1 MLTYLVIAAIL
12 AVILLF
18 VLLFYYLYVIG
29 ATLTILMILTATVTV
44 VFFAILAYYLY
55 VIGGILDAIGGSGDS
70 YLAKLRLGL
79 RAIET
84 ETGHLPVQVTKLNQN
99 LTAIG
104 QGLEAVDGNL
114 TQTIDAVVRQ
124 EGGGL

>member
-1 MLTYLVIAAIL
+1 MITYLVIAAII

-18 VLLFYYLYVIG
+18 LLLFYYLYVIG
-29 ATLTILMILTATVTV
+29 ATLTILMILTSIVTV
-44 VFFAILAYYLY
+44 IFFGVLAYYLY
-55 VIGGILDAIGGSGDS
+55 VIGSVLDAIGGAGDS

-84 ETGHLPVQVTKLNQN
+84 ETGHLPAQVNKLNQN

-104 QGLEAVDGNL
+104 QGLETVDGHLN
-114 TQTIDAVVRQ
+114 QTIEAVVRQ
-124 EGGGL
+124 EGG